1 MSSTATLIL
10 KILQAALGLTDLL
23 RNFGINY
30 REVQD
35 AQDAAREKGEEL
47 SQEILLNF
55 VGQAQSEVDKL

>member
-1 MSSTATLIL
+1 LIL